1 VLYSGVPAL
10 RGGATILSVERV
22 QAGAGYC
29 DAHAPR
35 PKMLRMLWRI
45 CMPWIDTAWS
55 LRRFALAS
63 VLGLAAVA
71 YALPADA
78 QWAWRDGSGR
88 TVYSDQPPPASVKP
102 SQILR
107 QPSTQSFGTPA
118 ADPGSA
124 PDGKADTK
132 DAPKGPKTL
141 AEREMESRKRAAE
154 AADAEK
160 KQAEEQAQN
169 AQKAAECD
177 RMRGYLR
184 ALEDGQRIARTD
196 AQGNREILDDAARAS
211 ETRRVREAL
220 TRCS

>member
-1 VLYSGVPAL
+1 M
-10 RGGATILSVERV
+10 T
-22 QAGAGYC
+22 
-29 DAHAPR
+29 
-35 PKMLRMLWRI
+35 RI
-45 CMPWIDTAWS
+45 DIGWS

-78 QWAWRDGSGR
+78 QWAWRDDTGR

-107 QPSTQSFGTPA
+107 QPSSQSFGTPA
-118 ADPGSA
+118 ADPGAA
-124 PDGKADTK
+124 PDGKAETK

-160 KQAEEQAQN
+160 KQADEQAQN
-169 AQKAAECD
+169 AQKAAECE

-196 AQGNREILDDAARAS
+196 AQGNREILDDAARAT
-211 ETRRVREAL
+211 EIRRVREAM
-220 TRCS
+220 TRGCN